1 MLGEF
6 IMNIAITGSSGLIGF
21 ALLPFLRKNS
31 HNVSKILRSYKEND
45 KINISWLPESDSW
58 STAYKNG
65 LDGVVH
71 LAGENIAAG
80 KWTVEKKDG
89 IRKSRVYGTK
99 SLCESICNLSEK
111 PKVLICAS
119 AIGFYGDRGDE
130 VLNEES
136 TKGTGFLSDVCQD
149 WEDATKIA
157 SQSGIR
163 VVNLRFGMVLSSN
176 GGALAKMLLP
186 FKLGVGGKI
195 GSGKQYMS
203 WIAIDDVVGAIN
215 HALVTDSLAGA
226 VNTVSPNVVT
236 NKTFTKILGS
246 VLGRPTLLPM
256 PAFGAR
262 LAFGEMAN
270 ELLLSSSRVE
280 PDKLLK
286 AGYKFKY
293 PDLKTAL
300 NHLLRH

>member
-1 MLGEF
+1 
-6 IMNIAITGSSGLIGF
+6 MNIAITGASGLIGS
-21 ALLPFLRKNS
+21 ALLNS
-31 HNVSKILRSYKEND
+31 LKENGHNVSKILRSYKEND
-45 KINISWLPESDSW
+45 KTNISWLPEGGSW
-58 STAYKNG
+58 SDAYKNG

-80 KWTVEKKDG
+80 KWTVEKKDR
-89 IRKSRVYGTK
+89 IRKSRVSGTK

-111 PKVLICAS
+111 PKVMVCAS

-130 VLNEES
+130 ILNEES
-136 TKGTGFLSDVCQD
+136 IKGTGFLSDVCQD
-149 WEDATKIA
+149 WEDATKIM

-163 VVNLRFGMVLSSN
+163 VVNLRFGVVLSSN
-176 GGALAKMLLP
+176 AGALAKMLLP

-195 GSGKQYMS
+195 GSGEQYMS

-215 HALVTDSLAGA
+215 HALVTDMLVGA

-236 NKTFTKILGS
+236 NKTFTKILGA

-262 LAFGEMAN
+262 IAFGEMADA
-270 ELLLSSSRVE
+270 LLLSSSRVQ

-286 AGYKFKY
+286 TEYQFKY

-300 NHLLRH
+300 NYLLK